1 MADVTLTVA
10 LQPTADLRNIES
22 QIDGLLKGFEG
33 KKRPLRID
41 FELSKDAQATLDR
54 INTSLNQIQSKAT
67 STASAV
73 KRANAGISGE
83 NIKKQTDNTRLAYKQ
98 IIKDAEKYY
107 KTLDKYK
114 KLSTDIFRGD
124 NGVYQSKS
132 GKWSILATE
141 LNDVTKAF
149 DNIERSKNKLSQDLR
164 QKLDSDLS
172 LLKRKY
178 GILDEQRIN
187 KQSERDNVQAIKLQE
202 KAQKDAIKLQEKI
215 QKDAERAESKSLS
228 TLGKAEKSLLNWSKA
243 RNSANEESRAAYKNL
258 ENATSALREA
268 RKEYDGSAESAKH
281 LAKAEKE
288 ASDTIKKTEEVLV
301 KNEDASKSYGSRM
314 AGLASKFASWLTI
327 SQGIMLAIRSVRKMV
342 DEAIAVDDAMT
353 QMQIVTKAGSGQM
366 EQFGETAAKVAKKTS
381 SSMTDIIDSATTYA
395 RLGYDMNTS
404 TNLAEYTSMISKVG
418 DINVADVQSAVTAIV
433 KAFKIDATDTAQI
446 QSVFDKLIVTGNNL
460 PVSVSELAEGLNNA
474 ASSLAAGGNS
484 YEESL
489 AMLAASNATVQDIS
503 KSSTGLRT
511 IVARIRNT
519 KTELDSLGESM
530 TDAEYNKIVET
541 LTGKGVSLTDANGNL
556 RDTFD
561 ILNDIA
567 RVSKDLKANSP
578 NDYAALA
585 ETLAG
590 TRMQNVFFSIVEN
603 WDEATKA
610 MDLMGSDSLGALD
623 TAFGTYEES
632 ISAHVQKFKTQ
643 FQELSTTVVGSD
655 FAKGIVDIGT
665 GLLSF
670 ATATS
675 RLAGTLPTL
684 ASLVA
689 IIKTI
694 QSVS

>member
-10 LQPTADLRNIES
+10 LQPTANLDNIES
-22 QIDGLLKGFEG
+22 QIDALLKGFEG

-41 FELSKDAQATLDR
+41 FTLSKDAQSSLDKL
-54 INTSLNQIQSKAT
+54 NSSLTQIQSKAQST
-67 STASAV
+67 SSAL
-73 KRANAGISGE
+73 KKINDGINGTGNKNTKTS
-83 NIKKQTDNTRLAYKQ
+83 KTTDLYKQ
-98 IIKDAEKYY
+98 SVDAVSKYY
-107 KTLDKYK
+107 STMKKYRTLN
-114 KLSTDIFRGD
+114 TDIFTDDKGKYRS
-124 NGVYQSKS
+124 QS
-132 GKWSILATE
+132 GKWSTFATE
-141 LNDVTKAF
+141 LNDVTAAYKKVG
-149 DNIERSKNKLSQDLR
+149 SVYGKLSPELR
-164 QKLDSDLS
+164 SALKGEVSSQKRKSDLWLEERRNS
-172 LLKRKY
+172 QEQSALK
-178 GILDEQRIN
+178 
-187 KQSERDNVQAIKLQE
+187 
-202 KAQKDAIKLQEKI
+202 KAQD
-215 QKDAERAESKSLS
+215 RATEIA
-228 TLGKAEKSLLNWSKA
+228 TLDRKAADLKNRIDGYLTKYTAAEKSSSIDSRDAYQNLKKRSEYLGQFREELKTTQKDVKDLSEELKGLDGETKDDDATIKNNGDNRSSWSKNFKNTLA
-243 RNSANEESRAAYKNL
+243 RLSTWFSASQVL
-258 ENATSALREA
+258 Q
-268 RKEYDGSAESAKH
+268 
-281 LAKAEKE
+281 LA
-288 ASDTIKKTEEVLV
+288 V
-301 KNEDASKSYGSRM
+301 
-314 AGLASKFASWLTI
+314 
-327 SQGIMLAIRSVRKMV
+327 RSTRKMV
-342 DEAIAVDDAMT
+342 EEAIAVDDAMT

-366 EQFGETAAKVAKKTS
+366 EQFGETAAKVAKKTA

-433 KAFKIDATDTAQI
+433 KAFKIDVTDTDQI

-530 TDAEYNKIVET
+530 SDAEYNNIVEA

-561 ILNDIA
+561 ILDDIA
-567 RVSKDLKANSP
+567 RVANDLKTKSP

-590 TRMQNVFFSIVEN
+590 TRMQNIFFSIVEN
-603 WDEATKA
+603 WDEAKKA
-610 MDLMGSDSLGALD
+610 MDLMDEDSLGALD

-643 FQELSTTVVGSD
+643 FQELSTTVIGSD
-655 FAKGIVDIGT
+655 FAKGIVDVGT

-675 RLAGTLPTL
+675 KLAGTLPTL

-694 QSVS
+694 KSVS

>member
-10 LQPTADLRNIES
+10 LQPTADLSNIES

-41 FELSKDAQATLDR
+41 FELSKSTQASLDK
-54 INTSLNQIQSKAT
+54 INTSLTQMQAKAL
-67 STASAV
+67 STASAM
-73 KRANAGISGE
+73 KQIKNGIDGE
-83 NIKKQTDNTRLAYKQ
+83 DTKKQEERTQSAYNQALNAAK
-98 IIKDAEKYY
+98 KYY
-107 KTLDKYK
+107 STLERYK
-114 KLSTDIFRGD
+114 KLDTDIFKNDSGI
-124 NGVYQSKS
+124 YQSKN
-132 GKWSILATE
+132 GKWSVLATE

-149 DNIERSKNKLSQDLR
+149 NDIESAKKNLSPQLSKQ
-164 QKLDSDLS
+164 LDADLS
-172 LLKRKY
+172 ALKRKY
-178 GILDEQRIN
+178 DLENELRNNKKAASDEAKRAEQEAKSLAEQEKSTQKILSLQKRIDKMRRNYTASAYNSNTKDAFGGLENRSKYIDDLIARLNNGSITLEQFNQEYR
-187 KQSERDNVQAIKLQE
+187 QLQE
-202 KAQKDAIKLQEKI
+202 LTDKD
-215 QKDAERAESKSLS
+215 
-228 TLGKAEKSLLNWSKA
+228 EKSFLDNGTNRKSFVDNFK
-243 RNSANEESRAAYKNL
+243 NMAA
-258 ENATSALREA
+258 
-268 RKEYDGSAESAKH
+268 
-281 LAKAEKE
+281 
-288 ASDTIKKTEEVLV
+288 
-301 KNEDASKSYGSRM
+301 
-314 AGLASKFASWLTI
+314 KFGTWLTA
-327 SQGIMLAIRSVRKMV
+327 SQVIMASVRTMKAMV
-342 DEAIAVDDAMT
+342 KEAIAVDDAMT
-353 QMQIVTKAGSGQM
+353 QMQIVTKAGSSQM
-366 EQFGETAAKVAKKTS
+366 EQFGETAAKVAKRTS

-433 KAFKIDATDTAQI
+433 KAFKIDAADTAQI

-530 TDAEYNKIVET
+530 TDAEYNKIVEA
-541 LTGKGVSLTDANGNL
+541 LTGNGVSLTDANGNL

-590 TRMQNVFFSIVEN
+590 TRMQNIFFSIVEN
-603 WDEATKA
+603 WDEAKKA
-610 MDLMGSDSLGALD
+610 MDLMGDDSLGALD

-643 FQELSTTVVGSD
+643 FQDLSTTVVGSD
-655 FAKGIVDIGT
+655 FAKGIVDFGT
-665 GLLSF
+665 ALLSF
-670 ATATS
+670 TTATS
-675 RLAGTLPTL
+675 KLAGTLPTL

-689 IIKTI
+689 IITTI
-694 QSVS
+694 KSIS

>member
-10 LQPTADLRNIES
+10 LQPTADLSNIES

-41 FELSKDAQATLDR
+41 FELSKSTQSSLDK
-54 INTSLNQIQSKAT
+54 INTSLTQIQAKAL
-67 STASAV
+67 STASAM
-73 KRANAGISGE
+73 KQIKNGIDGE
-83 NIKKQTDNTRLAYKQ
+83 DTKKQEERTQSAYNQALSAAK
-98 IIKDAEKYY
+98 KYY
-107 KTLDKYK
+107 STLERYK
-114 KLSTDIFRGD
+114 KLDTDIFKNDSGI
-124 NGVYQSKS
+124 YQSKN
-132 GKWSILATE
+132 GKWAVLATE

-149 DNIERSKNKLSQDLR
+149 NDIESAKKNLSPQLSKQ
-164 QKLDSDLS
+164 LDADLS
-172 LLKRKY
+172 ALKRKY
-178 GILDEQRIN
+178 DLENELRNNKKATSDEAKRADQEAKSLAEQEKSTQKILSLQKRIDKMRRNYTASAYNSNTKDAFGGLENRSKYIDDLIARLNNGSITLEQFNQEYR
-187 KQSERDNVQAIKLQE
+187 QLQE
-202 KAQKDAIKLQEKI
+202 LTDKD
-215 QKDAERAESKSLS
+215 
-228 TLGKAEKSLLNWSKA
+228 EKSFLDNGTNRKSFVDNFK
-243 RNSANEESRAAYKNL
+243 NMAA
-258 ENATSALREA
+258 
-268 RKEYDGSAESAKH
+268 
-281 LAKAEKE
+281 
-288 ASDTIKKTEEVLV
+288 
-301 KNEDASKSYGSRM
+301 
-314 AGLASKFASWLTI
+314 KFGTWLTA
-327 SQGIMLAIRSVRKMV
+327 SQVIMASVRTMKAMV
-342 DEAIAVDDAMT
+342 KEAIAVDDAMT
-353 QMQIVTKAGSGQM
+353 QMQIVTKAGSSQM
-366 EQFGETAAKVAKKTS
+366 EQFGETAAKVAKRTS

-530 TDAEYNKIVET
+530 TDAEYNKIVEA
-541 LTGKGVSLTDANGNL
+541 LTGNGVSLTDANGNL

-567 RVSKDLKANSP
+567 RVAKDLKANSP

-590 TRMQNVFFSIVEN
+590 TRMQNIFFSIVEN
-603 WDEATKA
+603 WDEAKKA
-610 MDLMGSDSLGALD
+610 MDLMGEDSLGALD

-643 FQELSTTVVGSD
+643 FQELSTTVIGSD
-655 FAKGIVDIGT
+655 FAKGIVDVGT

-675 RLAGTLPTL
+675 KLAGTLPTL

-694 QSVS
+694 KSVS

>member
-10 LQPTADLRNIES
+10 LQPTADLSNIES

-41 FELSKDAQATLDR
+41 FELSKSTQSSLDK
-54 INTSLNQIQSKAT
+54 INTSLTQIQAKAL
-67 STASAV
+67 STASAM
-73 KRANAGISGE
+73 KQIKNGIDGE
-83 NIKKQTDNTRLAYKQ
+83 DTKKQEERTQSAYNQALNAAK
-98 IIKDAEKYY
+98 KYY
-107 KTLDKYK
+107 STLERYK
-114 KLSTDIFRGD
+114 KLDTDIFKNDSGI
-124 NGVYQSKS
+124 YQSKN
-132 GKWSILATE
+132 GKWAVLATE

-149 DNIERSKNKLSQDLR
+149 NDIESAKKNLSPQLSKQ
-164 QKLDSDLS
+164 LDADLS
-172 LLKRKY
+172 ALKRKY
-178 GILDEQRIN
+178 DLENELRNNKKAASDEAKRADQEAKSLAEQEKSTQKILSLQKRIDKMRRNYTASAYNSNTKDAFGGLENRSKYIDDLIARLNNGSITLEQFNQEYR
-187 KQSERDNVQAIKLQE
+187 QLQE
-202 KAQKDAIKLQEKI
+202 LTDKD
-215 QKDAERAESKSLS
+215 
-228 TLGKAEKSLLNWSKA
+228 EKSFLDNGTNRKSFVDNFK
-243 RNSANEESRAAYKNL
+243 NMAA
-258 ENATSALREA
+258 
-268 RKEYDGSAESAKH
+268 
-281 LAKAEKE
+281 
-288 ASDTIKKTEEVLV
+288 
-301 KNEDASKSYGSRM
+301 
-314 AGLASKFASWLTI
+314 KFGTWLTA
-327 SQGIMLAIRSVRKMV
+327 SQVIMASVRTMKAMV
-342 DEAIAVDDAMT
+342 KEAIAVDDAMT
-353 QMQIVTKAGSGQM
+353 QMQIVTKAGSSQM

-433 KAFKIDATDTAQI
+433 KAFKIDAADTAQI

-530 TDAEYNKIVET
+530 TDAEYNKIVEA
-541 LTGKGVSLTDANGNL
+541 LTGNGVSLTDANGNL

-590 TRMQNVFFSIVEN
+590 TRMQNIFFSIVEN
-603 WDEATKA
+603 WDEAKKA
-610 MDLMGSDSLGALD
+610 MDLMDEDSLGALD

-643 FQELSTTVVGSD
+643 FQELSTTVIGSD
-655 FAKGIVDIGT
+655 FAKGIVDVGT

-675 RLAGTLPTL
+675 KLAGTLPTL

-694 QSVS
+694 KSVS

>member
-10 LQPTADLRNIES
+10 LQPTADLSNIES

-41 FELSKDAQATLDR
+41 FELSKRTQSSLDK
-54 INTSLNQIQSKAT
+54 INTSLTQIQAKAL
-67 STASAV
+67 STASAM
-73 KRANAGISGE
+73 KQIKNGIDGE
-83 NIKKQTDNTRLAYKQ
+83 DTKKQEERTQSAYNQALNAAK
-98 IIKDAEKYY
+98 KYY
-107 KTLDKYK
+107 STLERYK
-114 KLSTDIFRGD
+114 KLDTDIFKNDSGI
-124 NGVYQSKS
+124 YQSKN
-132 GKWSILATE
+132 GKWAVLATE

-149 DNIERSKNKLSQDLR
+149 NDIESAKKNLSPQLSKQ
-164 QKLDSDLS
+164 LDADLS
-172 LLKRKY
+172 ALKRKY
-178 GILDEQRIN
+178 DLENELRNNKKATSDEAKRADQEAKSLAEQEKSTQKILSLQKRIDKMRRNYTASAYNSNTKDAFGGLENRSKYIDDLIARLNNGSITLEQFNQEYR
-187 KQSERDNVQAIKLQE
+187 QLQE
-202 KAQKDAIKLQEKI
+202 LTDKD
-215 QKDAERAESKSLS
+215 
-228 TLGKAEKSLLNWSKA
+228 EKSFLDNGTNRKSFVDNFK
-243 RNSANEESRAAYKNL
+243 NMAA
-258 ENATSALREA
+258 
-268 RKEYDGSAESAKH
+268 
-281 LAKAEKE
+281 
-288 ASDTIKKTEEVLV
+288 
-301 KNEDASKSYGSRM
+301 
-314 AGLASKFASWLTI
+314 KFGTWLTA
-327 SQGIMLAIRSVRKMV
+327 SQVIMASVRTMKAMV
-342 DEAIAVDDAMT
+342 KEAIAVDDAMT
-353 QMQIVTKAGSGQM
+353 QMQIVTKAGSSQM
-366 EQFGETAAKVAKKTS
+366 EQFGETAAKVAKRTS

-433 KAFKIDATDTAQI
+433 KAFKIDAADTAQI

-530 TDAEYNKIVET
+530 TDAEYNKIVEA
-541 LTGKGVSLTDANGNL
+541 LTGNGVSLTDANGNL

-590 TRMQNVFFSIVEN
+590 TRMQNIFFSIVEN
-603 WDEATKA
+603 WDEAKKA
-610 MDLMGSDSLGALD
+610 MDLMGEDSLGALD

-643 FQELSTTVVGSD
+643 FQELSTTVIGSD
-655 FAKGIVDIGT
+655 FAKGIVDVGT

-675 RLAGTLPTL
+675 KLAGTLPTL

-694 QSVS
+694 KSVS

>member
-10 LQPTADLRNIES
+10 LQPTADLSSIES
-22 QIDGLLKGFEG
+22 QIDALLKGFEG
-33 KKRPLRID
+33 KKRPLRVD
-41 FELSKDAQATLDR
+41 FTLSKDAQSSLDK
-54 INTSLNQIQSKAT
+54 INSSLTEIQSKALSASSALKKINDGINGKDDKKQQNDKT
-67 STASAV
+67 SSMY
-73 KRANAGISGE
+73 KRAL
-83 NIKKQTDNTRLAYKQ
+83 D
-98 IIKDAEKYY
+98 DAKKYY
-107 KTLDKYK
+107 STLEKYK
-114 KLSTDIFRGD
+114 KLSTDIFKGD
-124 NGVYQSKS
+124 NGEYQSKS
-132 GKWSILATE
+132 GKWSTLAAE
-141 LNDVTKAF
+141 LNDVTRAF
-149 DNIERSKNKLSQDLR
+149 NNIEASKKKLSPTLSKQ
-164 QKLDSDLS
+164 LDAELAA
-172 LLKRKY
+172 LKRKY
-178 GILDEQRIN
+178 DLIDEQRNN
-187 KQSERDNVQAIKLQE
+187 KNAASSDDQNLKNQEESIKKALALQKKIDSMRKNYTASKYNSNTREAFGGLEARSRSIDVLIGQLQNGSITLKDFLEQYKQLQDLTLKDESSFIANGTNKKGFVETFKNAATKFGTWFSASQAIM
-202 KAQKDAIKLQEKI
+202 ASI
-215 QKDAERAESKSLS
+215 RAMK
-228 TLGKAEKSLLNWSKA
+228 
-243 RNSANEESRAAYKNL
+243 
-258 ENATSALREA
+258 
-268 RKEYDGSAESAKH
+268 
-281 LAKAEKE
+281 
-288 ASDTIKKTEEVLV
+288 
-301 KNEDASKSYGSRM
+301 
-314 AGLASKFASWLTI
+314 
-327 SQGIMLAIRSVRKMV
+327 QMV
-342 DEAIAVDDAMT
+342 NEAIAVDDAMT
-353 QMQIVTKAGSGQM
+353 QMQIVTKSGSGQM
-366 EQFGETAAKVAKKTS
+366 EKFGETAARVAKKTA

-433 KAFKIDATDTAQI
+433 KAFKIDVTDTDQI
-446 QSVFDKLIVTGNNL
+446 QSVFNKLIVTGNNL

-530 TDAEYNKIVET
+530 SDAEYNNIVEA

-561 ILNDIA
+561 ILDDIA
-567 RVSKDLKANSP
+567 RVANDLKTKSP

-590 TRMQNVFFSIVEN
+590 TRMQNIFFSIVEN
-603 WDEATKA
+603 WDEAKKA
-610 MDLMGSDSLGALD
+610 MDLMGDDSLGALD

-643 FQELSTTVVGSD
+643 FQDLSTTVVGSD

-675 RLAGTLPTL
+675 KLAGTLPTL

-689 IIKTI
+689 IITTI
-694 QSVS
+694 KSIS

>member
-10 LQPTADLRNIES
+10 LQPTADLGNIES

-41 FELSKDAQATLDR
+41 FELSKSAQASLDR
-54 INTSLNQIQSKAT
+54 INTSLTQIQAKAL
-67 STASAV
+67 STASAMKQV
-73 KRANAGISGE
+73 NNGINGE
-83 NIKKQTDNTRLAYKQ
+83 DTKKQEEKTQSAYKQ
-98 IIKDAEKYY
+98 ALDAAKKYY
-107 KTLDKYK
+107 STLERYK
-114 KLSTDIFRGD
+114 KLDTDIFKND

-132 GKWSILATE
+132 GKWSVLATE
-141 LNDVTKAF
+141 LNDVSRAF
-149 DNIERSKNKLSQDLR
+149 NNIEKAKKNLSPQLSKQ
-164 QKLDSDLS
+164 LDADLS
-172 LLKRKY
+172 ALKRKY
-178 GILDEQRIN
+178 DLENELRNNKKTTSDEAKRADQEAKSIAEQEKSVQKILSLQKRIDNMRRNYTASAYNNNTKDAFGGLENRSRYIDDLIGRLNNGSITLEQFN
-187 KQSERDNVQAIKLQE
+187 QEYKQLQE
-202 KAQKDAIKLQEKI
+202 LTAKD
-215 QKDAERAESKSLS
+215 
-228 TLGKAEKSLLNWSKA
+228 EKSFLDNGTNRKSFVDNFK
-243 RNSANEESRAAYKNL
+243 NMAA
-258 ENATSALREA
+258 
-268 RKEYDGSAESAKH
+268 
-281 LAKAEKE
+281 
-288 ASDTIKKTEEVLV
+288 
-301 KNEDASKSYGSRM
+301 
-314 AGLASKFASWLTI
+314 KFGTWLTA
-327 SQGIMLAIRSVRKMV
+327 SQVIMASVRTMKAMV
-342 DEAIAVDDAMT
+342 KEAIAVDDAMT
-353 QMQIVTKAGSGQM
+353 QMQIVTKASSGQM
-366 EQFGETAAKVAKKTS
+366 EQFGDTAAKVAKNTA
-381 SSMTDIIDSATTYA
+381 SSMTDIISSATTYA

-404 TNLAEYTSMISKVG
+404 TTLAEYTSMISKVG

-530 TDAEYNKIVET
+530 TDAEYNKIVEA

-561 ILNDIA
+561 ILDDIA

-603 WDEATKA
+603 WDEAKKA
-610 MDLMGSDSLGALD
+610 MDLMGEDSLGALD

-643 FQELSTTVVGSD
+643 FQDLSTTVVGSD

-670 ATATS
+670 ATATLK
-675 RLAGTLPTL
+675 LAGTLPTL

-694 QSVS
+694 QSAS